1 MDSEHVF
8 SSGFNERYNLVTR
21 KLIRLLSQDSEASIS
36 KISKQIGM
44 SRETTRN
51 RLRKI
56 ESEFGINYTIEIDGE
71 ALNLADPHL
80 IAVKFDSKPDFDKIT
95 SMLEKSY
102 IPQLAVSIK
111 GDYSMVI
118 CAIATSSRE
127 YAHWDKGMQIALS
140 EYGADWRSSEVVH
153 RQLGFFPFRN
163 ELIDRL
169 QIAQKHKDILKA
181 LNANSRTSFHALS
194 KQIGMHPNT
203 LVYNRNKLIAMGYI
217 NRFTITMS
225 KPRDVSLMSF
235 FAKYRP
241 RAGYED
247 ASAQA
252 RQAFMSDDEN
262 SLISRYVLCAPL
274 IGSYDFFT
282 IGAFDDTETA
292 HKRDVEYHRNLFKK
306 QGIQMVCGE
315 VDRVLMGRL
324 PLRSVDTRKE
334 YSTIKWTS
342 DVAPQ

>member
-1 MDSEHVF
+1 MEAEYAF
-8 SSGFNERYNLVTR
+8 NSGFNNKYNIVTR
-21 KLIRLLSQDSEASIS
+21 KLLRMLSQDAGVSIS
-36 KISKQIGM
+36 KISKEIGL

-51 RLRKI
+51 KLKKM
-56 ESEFGINYTIEIDGE
+56 ENEFGINYTIEIDGT

-80 IAVKFDSKPDFDKIT
+80 IAVKFDSKPDFEKIT
-95 SMLEKSY
+95 SILEHSY
-102 IPQLAVSIK
+102 IPQLAVSVK

-127 YAHWDKGMQIALS
+127 YAHWDKSMQIALS
-140 EYGADWRSSEVVH
+140 EFGVDWRSSEVIH
-153 RQLGFFPFRN
+153 RQLGFFPLRN
-163 ELIDRL
+163 ELLDRL

-181 LNANSRTSFHALS
+181 LNTNSRTSFHALS

-203 LVYNRNKLIAMGYI
+203 LVYNQNKLVEMGYI
-217 NRFTITMS
+217 KHFTITMK
-225 KPRDVSLMSF
+225 KPEDVSLMSF
-235 FAKYRP
+235 FAKYKP
-241 RAGYED
+241 REGYED

-262 SLISRYVLCAPL
+262 PLISRYVLCAPL

-292 HKRDVEYHRNLFKK
+292 QSRDVEYHKKLFKK
-306 QGIQMVCGE
+306 QGIQVVSGE
-315 VDRVLMGRL
+315 IDKVLLGRL

-342 DVAPQ
+342 DSV